1 MGQVWTRDDWNN
13 LIDQVNAK
21 LAGIITPLAHAPTQ
35 HIWTKQ
41 DIQAVRNARHDW
53 VLQCTDVFCS
63 ASQMDASHYR
73 RVKCRH
79 CGLCDL
85 QSARR

>member
-13 LIDQVNAK
+13 LIDQVNAT

-41 DIQAVRNARHDW
+41 DIQAVRNASR
-53 VLQCTDVFCS
+53 LG
-63 ASQMDASHYR
+63 APMR
-73 RVKCRH
+73 RRF
-79 CGLCDL
+79 LL
-85 QSARR
+85 R